1 MMEARPKFPPAA
13 VLVIGTIAVSFA
25 GILIKNC
32 GMDAEAMAMF
42 RMLGG
47 GLVLLP
53 FALPHLKRDLPAL
66 ERKGRLLLLLAGFF
80 LAVHFIFWMESLKRT
95 SVASAT
101 MTLATQPIFAAV
113 IGHFFIGEKFRFSTA
128 IALVITITGL
138 SIIGLANYQ
147 SGIVEFHGVVLAAL
161 SALFMTAVLACG
173 KVVRPHMHILSY
185 SSALFL
191 IAGIALAP
199 TMFKFAGEIGTYSLR
214 QWFFMALIIFVPTLS
229 GHTVLYWA
237 VRYLKVITVN
247 LTALAEPVIATIGA
261 MFLVFPSEFPRPLFY
276 AGGAILILGV
286 AYHLVIESREKILLV
301 PPTE

>member
-1 MMEARPKFPPAA
+1 MTATRPKIPPAL
-13 VLVIGTIAVSFA
+13 VLLTGTIAVSFA

-32 GMDAEAMAMF
+32 DMDAEAMAMF

-53 FALPHLKRDLPAL
+53 LAWPHLKRELPAL
-66 ERKGRLLLLLAGFF
+66 SRKSGIFLFLAGCF

-101 MTLATQPIFAAV
+101 MTLATQPIFAAI

-128 IALVITITGL
+128 VALVITIAGL
-138 SIIGLANYQ
+138 GIIGLTNYQ
-147 SGIVEFHGVVLAAL
+147 RGMVEFEGVVLAVL

-185 SSALFL
+185 SSSLFL
-191 IAGIALAP
+191 IAGLLLVP
-199 TMFKFAGEIGTYSLR
+199 TAFKFAGEIGTYAPR
-214 QWFFMALIIFVPTLS
+214 QWFFMALIIFVPTLM
-229 GHTVLYWA
+229 GHTLFYWA
-237 VRYLKVITVN
+237 VRYIKVITVN

-261 MFLVFPSEFPRPLFY
+261 MFLVFPAEFPQPLFY

-286 AYHLVIESREKILLV
+286 AYHVAVESREKVLLV